1 LNKGALLNMNLIEL
15 TLIEDIYTMWSQDSN
30 IDTLAL
36 DEESLKIPVL
46 HSKYVR
52 LLSEERRHLNKMKET
67 HNILKRDKL
76 EYYSGKM
83 CEEDLEER
91 NWEPLGIR
99 ILKSDVPKYVEGDR
113 GIVRNLIQISEQNEK
128 VLLLVSILNTIQW
141 RGQQIKNAI
150 DWRKFLGGA
159 N

>member
-1 LNKGALLNMNLIEL
+1 MMNLIEL
-15 TLIEDIYTMWSQDSN
+15 TLIENIYEMWSEDSN

-52 LLSEERRHLNKMKET
+52 LLTDERRHLNKMKET
-67 HNILKRDKL
+67 HNILKRDKI

-91 NWEPLGIR
+91 GWKPLDVR
-99 ILKSDVPKYVEGDR
+99 ILKSDVPKYVEGDKA
-113 GIVRNLIQISEQNEK
+113 IVRHLIQISEQNEK
-128 VLLLVSILNTIQW
+128 VQLLVSILDTIKW
-141 RGQQIKNAI
+141 RSQQIKNAI
-150 DWRKFLGGA
+150 EWRKFLGGA

>member
-1 LNKGALLNMNLIEL
+1 MNLIEL
-15 TLIEDIYTMWSQDSN
+15 TLIENIYEMWSEDSS

-52 LLSEERRHLNKMKET
+52 MLTDERRQLNKMKET
-67 HNILKRDKL
+67 HNILKRDKI

-91 NWEPLGIR
+91 GWVALDMR
-99 ILKSDVPKYVEGDR
+99 ILKSDVPRYVEGDR
-113 GIVRNLIQISEQNEK
+113 DIVHHLIQISEQNEK
-128 VLLLVSILNTIQW
+128 VQLLVSILDTIKW
-141 RGQQIKNAI
+141 RSQQIKNAI
-150 DWRKFLGGA
+150 DWRKFLGG